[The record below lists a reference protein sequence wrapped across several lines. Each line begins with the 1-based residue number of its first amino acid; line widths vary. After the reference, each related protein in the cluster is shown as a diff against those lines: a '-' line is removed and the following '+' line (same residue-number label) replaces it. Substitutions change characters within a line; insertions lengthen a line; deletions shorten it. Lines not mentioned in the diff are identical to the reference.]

1 MSPLLLS
8 MSVEREIKARIVGK
22 FKCREFIY
30 LGNTVLIIELK
41 SKEETV
47 ELTDVCDKFCKW
59 VNRVIGAVVTA
70 GIGMVCDNI
79 SNINNSYD
87 GAREAVSY
95 RVLYGTKR
103 AINIDEITP
112 NKQNMGLQ
120 SEETKMHELFKAI
133 YLGNEQE
140 IEAATNREV
149 DRIHGNSNTVSQY
162 KLYTMEMVG
171 AFYRFCENNFID
183 FNDFLGE
190 MSNPYEKVPKMDE
203 STLKKWIVQVS
214 TEMGKQLKS
223 VRNSK
228 SRRLIN
234 DAKNIVAN
242 RYMEE
247 DLSLD
252 KVCSIM
258 GVSNSYFSSIFK
270 KETGISFVSYLTDY
284 RMDIA
289 AKLILD
295 TNEKSYKIGEM
306 VGYMDANYFSYVF
319 KKKFGI
325 SPSKYRNAKLKS

>member
-1 MSPLLLS
+1 
-8 MSVEREIKARIVGK
+8 
-22 FKCREFIY
+22 
-30 LGNTVLIIELK
+30 
-41 SKEETV
+41 
-47 ELTDVCDKFCKW
+47 
-59 VNRVIGAVVTA
+59 
-70 GIGMVCDNI
+70 
-79 SNINNSYD
+79 
-87 GAREAVSY
+87 
-95 RVLYGTKR
+95 
-103 AINIDEITP
+103 
-112 NKQNMGLQ
+112 
-120 SEETKMHELFKAI
+120 
-133 YLGNEQE
+133 
-140 IEAATNREV
+140 
-149 DRIHGNSNTVSQY
+149 
-162 KLYTMEMVG
+162 MVG

-306 VGYMDANYFSYVF
+306 VGYMGSNYFSYVF

>member
-1 MSPLLLS
+1 MRGIPHQPIQYFAFKGMPARAFFIKEGSELQRHIGGGDLHGTNGRTAAASRAVLHHGPQFGKDGRIGPPLVDL
-8 MSVEREIKARIVGK
+8 RIVDG
-22 FKCREFIY
+22 FDDRPEHH
-30 LGNTVLIIELK
+30 VL
-41 SKEETV
+41 V
-47 ELTDVCDKFCKW
+47 P
-59 VNRVIGAVVTA
+59 G
-70 GIGMVCDNI
+70 
-79 SNINNSYD
+79 
-87 GAREAVSY
+87 
-95 RVLYGTKR
+95 
-103 AINIDEITP
+103 
-112 NKQNMGLQ
+112 
-120 SEETKMHELFKAI
+120 
-133 YLGNEQE
+133 
-140 IEAATNREV
+140 
-149 DRIHGNSNTVSQY
+149 
-162 KLYTMEMVG
+162 MEMVG

>member
-1 MSPLLLS
+1 M
-8 MSVEREIKARIVGK
+8 KQ
-22 FKCREFIY
+22 
-30 LGNTVLIIELK
+30 
-41 SKEETV
+41 KEETV

-59 VNRVIGAVVTA
+59 VNRVMDAVVTA

-103 AINIDEITP
+103 AINIDEIPP

-234 DAKNIVAN
+234 DSK
-242 RYMEE
+242 
-247 DLSLD
+247 
-252 KVCSIM
+252 
-258 GVSNSYFSSIFK
+258 
-270 KETGISFVSYLTDY
+270 
-284 RMDIA
+284 
-289 AKLILD
+289 
-295 TNEKSYKIGEM
+295 
-306 VGYMDANYFSYVF
+306 
-319 KKKFGI
+319 
-325 SPSKYRNAKLKS
+325 KYRCKQIYGRRFILG